1 MIHIEVPNASMQ
13 MDIHGAQYGILSY
26 VRKKLSNHDISI
38 QVDVNEEVAKKY
50 VFSAV
55 DKYEKLLEM
64 NPAIG
69 LLRQEFGLDIKD

>member
-1 MIHIEVPNASMQ
+1 ME

-26 VRKKLSNHDISI
+26 VRKKLSNYNINI
-38 QVDVNEEVAKKY
+38 KVDVNEEISKKF
-50 VFSAV
+50 VFSAI